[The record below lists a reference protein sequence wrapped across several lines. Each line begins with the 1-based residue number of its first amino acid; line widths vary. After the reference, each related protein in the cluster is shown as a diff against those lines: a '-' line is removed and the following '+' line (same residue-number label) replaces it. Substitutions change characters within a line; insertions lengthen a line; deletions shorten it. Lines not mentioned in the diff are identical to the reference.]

1 VLGGAS
7 RRLTLSNL
15 AIAKSPKNI
24 KNIKNIMDS
33 VNQSHPTF
41 LLVDGHSLAFRAF
54 YAFGKHPEGGLR
66 TSTGIPTSICFGF
79 LKALIEMLDREKP
92 AAVAIAF
99 DLAQPTFRHEIDDS
113 YKANR
118 SETPESF
125 IPDMQ
130 NLQRVL
136 AAMNLP
142 AITQAGFE
150 ADDVLGTLSQVASA
164 EGYTVKILSGDRDL
178 FQLIDADKR
187 ISVLNVG
194 QKDKIV
200 EYHADQVKE
209 RLGVLPTQVVDYKA
223 LCGDA
228 SDNIA
233 GVRGIGEKT
242 AVKLITE
249 YGSLEKILAAIPQMK
264 GAIKV
269 KLEQGIDDAKHS
281 QFMAT
286 IKTDVPLPIAIAD
299 CKLTGFDTTEL
310 IPLLEELELKAFV
323 DRVDQIQAKLSGNY
337 EKPSPP
343 APLPKG
349 EGREKSLYSQNG
361 EDEELWFDFAKQ
373 EEDQAIAA
381 SASLKLDVQIIDTI
395 PKLEEL
401 CKTLSHKQPTAWDT
415 ETSALNPFEAKLV
428 GIGCCW
434 GDSIN
439 EIAYIPLS
447 HVSGQNLKWKEA
459 REILKPILEDPSY
472 PKYLQNA
479 KFDRLMFKAAGIEL
493 AGVIFDTMIAS
504 YVIDPEAS
512 HKLDDL
518 AMNLLQIRTVS
529 YKTLVGK
536 QHKSI
541 AEIAIPSVA
550 QYCGM
555 DTYITYRIVPI
566 LREKLTAVPKLWDL
580 FQNIEMPLEPILAAM
595 EWCGIRIDKEYL
607 GLFSQELEKDL
618 ETLAIAAYQQAGQEF
633 NLNSPKQLSEI
644 LIELLGERFTKKSRK
659 SKTGYSTDVAV
670 LNKLEGEHPLIDTI
684 LENRTLA
691 KLKSTYVDALPSLIQ
706 AKTGRVHTDFN
717 QTVTATGRLS
727 SSNPNLQNIPIRTA
741 FSKRIRAGFIPETDW
756 ILMAADYSQIELR
769 ILAHLSQEPELI
781 RAFNAGEDVHR
792 VTAQLLLEKE
802 EVTSDERR
810 LAKIINYGV
819 IYGMGAQKFSRDIG
833 VPVKVAKQFIEK
845 FNQRYER
852 IFTYMQSVEADAE
865 RDGYVQTVLGR
876 RRYFHGLNQIG
887 GYQKAALLRS
897 AVNAPI
903 QGTSADIVK
912 LAMLHVHEILQD
924 YQARLLLQVHD
935 ELVFEVPPHE
945 IDELQPKI
953 KSAMESALELSVKLE
968 VDIHTGKNWMEAK

>member
-1 VLGGAS
+1 MTSSAQ
-7 RRLTLSNL
+7 T
-15 AIAKSPKNI
+15 
-24 KNIKNIMDS
+24 
-33 VNQSHPTF
+33 HPTF

-99 DLAQPTFRHEIDDS
+99 DLAVPTFRHEIDDT

-178 FQLIDADKR
+178 FQLIDIDKR
-187 ISVLNVG
+187 ISVLNIG

-228 SDNIA
+228 SDNIP

-242 AVKLITE
+242 AIKLIEE
-249 YGSLEKILAAIPQMK
+249 YGSLENVLAAIPKMK
-264 GAIKV
+264 GAVKT
-269 KLEQGIDDAKHS
+269 KLEQGIEAAKHS

-286 IKTDVPLPIAIAD
+286 IKTDVPLPMAIAD
-299 CKLTGFDTTEL
+299 CELTGFDTAEV

-323 DRVDQIQAKLSGNY
+323 NRVDQIHAKLSGNF
-337 EKPSPP
+337 EKKPSPP
-343 APLPKG
+343 APHPKG
-349 EGREKSLYSQNG
+349 EGSKIDLSKQQINE

-373 EEDQAIAA
+373 ENDQAIAA
-381 SASLKLDVQIIDTI
+381 SASLKLDVQIINTI
-395 PKLEEL
+395 PKLEKL
-401 CKTLSHKQPTAWDT
+401 CEILSAKQPVAWDT
-415 ETSALNPFEAKLV
+415 ETSALNPFEAELV

-434 GDSIN
+434 GDSIS
-439 EIAYIPLS
+439 EVAYIPLS
-447 HVSGQNLKWKEA
+447 HSEGQNLKWKEV
-459 REILKPILEDPSY
+459 REILRPILEDASH
-472 PKYLQNA
+472 PKYLQNV

-512 HKLDDL
+512 HKLDDM
-518 AMNLLQIRTVS
+518 AMDLLQIRTVS

-536 QHKSI
+536 RKSI
-541 AEIAIPSVA
+541 AEVDIPLVA

-555 DTYITYRIVPI
+555 DTYITYQLVP
-566 LREKLTAVPKLWDL
+566 LLQAQLTAIPELWDL
-580 FQNIEMPLEPILAAM
+580 FQNVEMALEPILAEM
-595 EWCGIRIDKEYL
+595 EWRGIRIDREFL
-607 GLFSQELEKDL
+607 SAFSLELEKDL
-618 ETLAIAAYQQAGQEF
+618 DALAIAAYAQAGKEF

-644 LIELLGERFTKKSRK
+644 LLEILGEKFTKKSRK

-670 LNKLEGEHPLIDTI
+670 LNKLEGDHPLIDTI

-706 AKTGRVHTDFN
+706 PKTGRVHTDFN
-717 QTVTATGRLS
+717 QTVASTGRLS

-741 FSKRIRAGFIPETDW
+741 FSKRIRAGFLPKEDW

-769 ILAHLSQEPELI
+769 ILAHLSQEPELM
-781 RAFNAGEDVHR
+781 RAFNAGEDVHT

-833 VPVKVAKQFIEK
+833 VPVKVAKQFIDK
-845 FNQRYER
+845 FNQRYEK
-852 IFTYMQSVEADAE
+852 ISSYMQSVEVEAE
-865 RDGYVQTVLGR
+865 RDGYVKTILGR
-876 RRYFHGLNQIG
+876 RRYFRGLSQIG

-903 QGTSADIVK
+903 QGTSADIIKV
-912 LAMLHVHEILQD
+912 AMLRVNELLSE
-924 YQARLLLQVHD
+924 YQAKLLLQVHD
-935 ELVFEVPPHE
+935 ELVFEVPPDE
-945 IDELQPKI
+945 VAELQPKI
-953 KSAMESALELSVKLE
+953 KAAMESALELSVKLE

>member
-1 VLGGAS
+1 MTS
-7 RRLTLSNL
+7 SEQT
-15 AIAKSPKNI
+15 
-24 KNIKNIMDS
+24 
-33 VNQSHPTF
+33 HPTF

-99 DLAQPTFRHEIDDS
+99 DLAVPTFRHEIDDT

-150 ADDVLGTLSQVASA
+150 ADDVLGTLSQAASA

-178 FQLIDADKR
+178 FQLIDIDKR
-187 ISVLNVG
+187 ISVLNIG

-228 SDNIA
+228 SDNIP

-242 AVKLITE
+242 AIKLIEE
-249 YGSLEKILAAIPQMK
+249 YGSLENVLAAIPKMK
-264 GAIKV
+264 GAVKT
-269 KLEQGIDDAKHS
+269 KLEQGIEAAKHS

-286 IKTDVPLPIAIAD
+286 IKTDVPLPMAIAD
-299 CKLTGFDTTEL
+299 CELTGFDTAEV

-323 DRVDQIQAKLSGNY
+323 NRVDQIHAKLSGNF
-337 EKPSPP
+337 EKKSSPP

-349 EGREKSLYSQNG
+349 EGSKIDLSQQQINE

-373 EEDQAIAA
+373 EKDQAIAA

-395 PKLEEL
+395 PKLEKL
-401 CKTLSHKQPTAWDT
+401 CEILSAKQPVAWDT
-415 ETSALNPFEAKLV
+415 ETSALNPFEAELV

-434 GDSIN
+434 GDSIS
-439 EIAYIPLS
+439 EVAYIPLS
-447 HVSGQNLKWKEA
+447 HSEGCNLKWEEI
-459 REILKPILEDPSY
+459 REILRPILEDASH

-493 AGVIFDTMIAS
+493 AGVTFDTMIAS

-512 HKLDDL
+512 HKLDDM
-518 AMNLLQIRTVS
+518 AMDLLQIRTVS

-536 QHKSI
+536 RKSI
-541 AEIAIPSVA
+541 AEVAIPLVA

-555 DTYITYRIVPI
+555 DTYLTYHLVPI
-566 LREKLTAVPKLWDL
+566 LRSQLTAIPELWDL
-580 FQNIEMPLEPILAAM
+580 FQNVEMALEPILAEM
-595 EWCGIRIDKEYL
+595 EWRGIRIDREFL
-607 GLFSQELEKDL
+607 SAFSLELEKDL
-618 ETLAIAAYQQAGQEF
+618 DALAIAAYAQAGKEF

-644 LIELLGERFTKKSRK
+644 LLEKLGGKFEKASRK
-659 SKTGYSTDVAV
+659 SKTGFSTDVTV
-670 LNKLEGEHPLIDTI
+670 LNKLEGEPLIDTI

-706 AKTGRVHTDFN
+706 PKTGRVHTDFN
-717 QTVTATGRLS
+717 QTVASTGRLS
-727 SSNPNLQNIPIRTA
+727 SSNPNLQNIPIRTV
-741 FSKRIRAGFIPETDW
+741 FSKRIRAGFLPKEDW

-769 ILAHLSQEPELI
+769 ILAHLSQEPELM
-781 RAFNAGEDVHR
+781 RAFNAGEDVHT
-792 VTAQLLLEKE
+792 VTAQL
-802 EVTSDERR
+802 
-810 LAKIINYGV
+810 Y
-819 IYGMGAQKFSRDIG
+819 
-833 VPVKVAKQFIEK
+833 
-845 FNQRYER
+845 
-852 IFTYMQSVEADAE
+852 
-865 RDGYVQTVLGR
+865 
-876 RRYFHGLNQIG
+876 
-887 GYQKAALLRS
+887 
-897 AVNAPI
+897 
-903 QGTSADIVK
+903 
-912 LAMLHVHEILQD
+912 
-924 YQARLLLQVHD
+924 
-935 ELVFEVPPHE
+935 
-945 IDELQPKI
+945 
-953 KSAMESALELSVKLE
+953 
-968 VDIHTGKNWMEAK
+968 

>member
-1 VLGGAS
+1 MTS
-7 RRLTLSNL
+7 SEQT
-15 AIAKSPKNI
+15 
-24 KNIKNIMDS
+24 
-33 VNQSHPTF
+33 HPTF

-99 DLAQPTFRHEIDDS
+99 DLAVPTFRHEIDDT

-150 ADDVLGTLSQVASA
+150 ADDVLGTLSQAASA

-178 FQLIDADKR
+178 FQLIDIDKR
-187 ISVLNVG
+187 ISVLNIG

-228 SDNIA
+228 SDNIP

-242 AVKLITE
+242 AIKLIEE
-249 YGSLEKILAAIPQMK
+249 YGSLENVLAAIPKMK
-264 GAIKV
+264 GAVKT
-269 KLEQGIDDAKHS
+269 KLEQGIEAAKHS

-286 IKTDVPLPIAIAD
+286 IKTDVPLPMAIAD
-299 CKLTGFDTTEL
+299 CELTGFDTAEV

-323 DRVDQIQAKLSGNY
+323 NRVDQIHAKLSGNF
-337 EKPSPP
+337 EKKSSPP

-349 EGREKSLYSQNG
+349 EGSKIDLSQQQINE

-373 EEDQAIAA
+373 EKDQAIAA

-395 PKLEEL
+395 PKLEKL
-401 CKTLSHKQPTAWDT
+401 CEILSAKQPVAWDT
-415 ETSALNPFEAKLV
+415 ETSALNPFEAELV

-434 GDSIN
+434 GDSIS
-439 EIAYIPLS
+439 EVAYIPLS
-447 HVSGQNLKWKEA
+447 HSEGCNLKWEEI
-459 REILKPILEDPSY
+459 REILRPILEDASH

-493 AGVIFDTMIAS
+493 AGVTFDTMIAS

-512 HKLDDL
+512 HKLDDM
-518 AMNLLQIRTVS
+518 AMDLLQIRTVS

-536 QHKSI
+536 RKSI
-541 AEIAIPSVA
+541 AEVASPLVA

-555 DTYITYRIVPI
+555 DTYLTYHLVPI
-566 LREKLTAVPKLWDL
+566 LRSQLTAIPELWDL
-580 FQNIEMPLEPILAAM
+580 FQNVEMALEPILAEM
-595 EWCGIRIDKEYL
+595 EWRGIRIDREFL
-607 GLFSQELEKDL
+607 SAFSLELEKDL
-618 ETLAIAAYQQAGQEF
+618 DALAIAAYAQAGKEF

-644 LIELLGERFTKKSRK
+644 LLEKLGGKFEKASRK
-659 SKTGYSTDVAV
+659 SKTGFSTDVTV
-670 LNKLEGEHPLIDTI
+670 LNKLEGEPLIDTI

-706 AKTGRVHTDFN
+706 PKTGRVHTDFN
-717 QTVTATGRLS
+717 QTVASTGRLS
-727 SSNPNLQNIPIRTA
+727 SSNPNLQNIPIRTV
-741 FSKRIRAGFIPETDW
+741 FSKRIRAGFLPKEDW

-769 ILAHLSQEPELI
+769 ILAHLSQEPELM
-781 RAFNAGEDVHR
+781 RAFNAGEDVHT

-833 VPVKVAKQFIEK
+833 VPVKVAKQFIDK
-845 FNQRYER
+845 FNQRYEK
-852 IFTYMQSVEADAE
+852 ISSYMQSVEAEAE
-865 RDGYVQTVLGR
+865 RNGYVKTILGR
-876 RRYFHGLNQIG
+876 RRYFRGLSQIG

-903 QGTSADIVK
+903 QGTSADIIKV
-912 LAMLHVHEILQD
+912 AMLRVNELLSG
-924 YQARLLLQVHD
+924 YQTKLLLQVHD
-935 ELVFEVPPHE
+935 ELVFEVPPDE
-945 IDELQPKI
+945 VAELQPKI
-953 KSAMESALELSVKLE
+953 KAAMESALELSVKLE

>member
-1 VLGGAS
+1 MN
-7 RRLTLSNL
+7 LS
-15 AIAKSPKNI
+15 
-24 KNIKNIMDS
+24 
-33 VNQSHPTF
+33 QQTHPTF

-92 AAVAIAF
+92 TAVAIAF
-99 DLAQPTFRHEIDDS
+99 DLAVPTFRHEIDDT

-130 NLQRVL
+130 NLQKVL

-142 AITQAGFE
+142 VITQAGFE

-164 EGYTVKILSGDRDL
+164 DGYTVKILSGDRDL
-178 FQLIDADKR
+178 FQLIDVDKR
-187 ISVLNVG
+187 ISVLNLG

-200 EYHADQVKE
+200 EYHAHQVKE
-209 RLGVLPTQVVDYKA
+209 RMGVLPTQVVDYKA

-228 SDNIA
+228 SDNIR

-242 AVKLITE
+242 AIKLIEE
-249 YGSLEKILAAIPQMK
+249 YDNLENILAALPKMK

-269 KLEQGIDDAKHS
+269 KLENGIEDARHS

-286 IKTDVPLPIAIAD
+286 IKIDVPLAIAIAD
-299 CKLTGFDTTEL
+299 CKLTGFDRSEL
-310 IPLLEELELKAFV
+310 VPLLEELELKAFV
-323 DRVDQIQAKLSGNY
+323 NKVDQIHAKLSGNY
-337 EKPSPP
+337 EDKPSLP
-343 APLPKG
+343 APLPKRQ
-349 EGREKSLYSQNG
+349 ESSSLDSLPENKLG
-361 EDEELWFDFAKQ
+361 EDEELWFDFARQ
-373 EEDQAIAA
+373 EADQAIAA
-381 SASLKLDVQIIDTI
+381 SASLKLDVQIIDAI
-395 PKLEEL
+395 AKLENLAE
-401 CKTLSHKQPTAWDT
+401 TLRNSKQPVAWDT
-415 ETSALNPFEAKLV
+415 ETSGLNPFESELV

-434 GDSIN
+434 GDSIS
-439 EIAYIPLS
+439 EVAYIPLS
-447 HVSGQNLKWKEA
+447 HSEGQNLKWEEV
-459 REILKPILEDPSY
+459 REVLKPILEDASY

-479 KFDRLMFKAAGIEL
+479 KFDRLMFKASGVEL

-518 AMNLLQIRTVS
+518 AMDLLQIRTVS
-529 YKTLVGK
+529 YKTLIGK
-536 QHKSI
+536 RKSI

-555 DTYITYRIVPI
+555 DTYITYHLVPI
-566 LREKLTAVPKLWDL
+566 LRSQLTLVPELWDL
-580 FQNIEMPLEPILAAM
+580 FQNVEMPLEPILAEM
-595 EWCGIRIDKEYL
+595 EWRGIRIDKEYL
-607 GLFSQELEKDL
+607 GVFSLELEKDL
-618 ETLAIAAYQQAGQEF
+618 DALAIAAYAQAGKQF

-644 LIELLGERFTKKSRK
+644 LLELLGEKFIKKSRK
-659 SKTGYSTDVAV
+659 SATGYSTDVAV
-670 LNKLEGEHPLIDTI
+670 LNKLEGDHPLIDTI

-706 AKTGRVHTDFN
+706 TKTGRVHTDFN
-717 QTVTATGRLS
+717 QTVTSTGRLS

-741 FSKRIRAGFIPETDW
+741 FSKRIRAGFLPKADW
-756 ILMAADYSQIELR
+756 ILMAVDYSQIELR
-769 ILAHLSQEPELI
+769 ILAHLSQEPELM
-781 RAFNAGEDVHR
+781 RAFNADEDVHT

-833 VPVKVAKQFIEK
+833 VSVKVAKQFIDK
-845 FNQRYER
+845 FNQRYAK
-852 IFTYMQSVEADAE
+852 ISSYMQSVEVEAE
-865 RDGYVQTVLGR
+865 RDGYVKTILGR
-876 RRYFHGLNQIG
+876 RRYFRGLSHIG

-903 QGTSADIVK
+903 QGASADIIK
-912 LAMLHVHEILQD
+912 IAMLRVNELLSG

-935 ELVFEVPPHE
+935 ELVFEVPADE
-945 IDELQPKI
+945 VAELQPKI
-953 KSAMESALELSVKLE
+953 KAAMESAVELSVKLE

>member
-1 VLGGAS
+1 MTSSAQ
-7 RRLTLSNL
+7 T
-15 AIAKSPKNI
+15 
-24 KNIKNIMDS
+24 
-33 VNQSHPTF
+33 HPTF

-99 DLAQPTFRHEIDDS
+99 DLAVPTFRHEIDDT

-178 FQLIDADKR
+178 FQLIDIDKR
-187 ISVLNVG
+187 ISVLNIG

-228 SDNIA
+228 SDNIP

-242 AVKLITE
+242 AIKLIEE
-249 YGSLEKILAAIPQMK
+249 YGSLENVLAAIPKMK
-264 GAIKV
+264 GAVKT
-269 KLEQGIDDAKHS
+269 KLEQGIEAAKHS
-281 QFMAT
+281 QFMAM
-286 IKTDVPLPIAIAD
+286 IKTDVPLPMAIAD
-299 CKLTGFDTTEL
+299 CKLTGFDTAEV

-323 DRVDQIQAKLSGNY
+323 NRVDQIHAKLSGNF
-337 EKPSPP
+337 EKKPSISSPVS
-343 APLPKG
+343 
-349 EGREKSLYSQNG
+349 KSKETKTDFSQNQDNN

-373 EEDQAIAA
+373 ESDQAIAA
-381 SASLKLDVQIIDTI
+381 SASLKLDVQIIDAI
-395 PKLEEL
+395 AKLEQLVE
-401 CKTLSHKQPTAWDT
+401 TLRSTKQPVAWDT
-415 ETSALNPFEAKLV
+415 ETSALNPFEAELV

-434 GDSIN
+434 GDSIS
-439 EIAYIPLS
+439 EVAYIPLS
-447 HVSGQNLKWKEA
+447 HSEGQNLKWEEV
-459 REILKPILEDPSY
+459 REILRPILEDASY

-493 AGVIFDTMIAS
+493 AGVVFDTMIAS
-504 YVIDPEAS
+504 YVIDPESS
-512 HKLDDL
+512 HKLDDM
-518 AMNLLQIRTVS
+518 AMDLLQIRTVS

-536 QHKSI
+536 RKSI
-541 AEIAIPSVA
+541 AEVEIPLVA

-555 DTYITYRIVPI
+555 DTYITYQLVPI
-566 LREKLTAVPKLWDL
+566 LKAQLTAIPELWDL
-580 FQNIEMPLEPILAAM
+580 FQNVEMALEPILAEM
-595 EWCGIRIDKEYL
+595 EWRGIRIDREFL
-607 GLFSQELEKDL
+607 SAFSLELEKDL
-618 ETLAIAAYQQAGQEF
+618 DALAIAAYAQAGKEF

-644 LIELLGERFTKKSRK
+644 LLEILGEKFTKKSRK

-670 LNKLEGEHPLIDTI
+670 LNKLEGDHPLIDTI

-706 AKTGRVHTDFN
+706 PKTGRVHTDFN
-717 QTVTATGRLS
+717 QTVASTGRLS

-741 FSKRIRAGFIPETDW
+741 FSKRIRAGFLPKEDW

-769 ILAHLSQEPELI
+769 ILAHLSQEPELM
-781 RAFNAGEDVHR
+781 RAFNAGEDVHT

-833 VPVKVAKQFIEK
+833 VPVKVAKQFIDK
-845 FNQRYER
+845 FNQRYEK
-852 IFTYMQSVEADAE
+852 ISSYMQSVEAEAE
-865 RDGYVQTVLGR
+865 RDGYVKTILGR
-876 RRYFHGLNQIG
+876 RRYFRGLSQIG

-903 QGTSADIVK
+903 QGTSADIIKV
-912 LAMLHVHEILQD
+912 AMLRVNELLSE
-924 YQARLLLQVHD
+924 YQAKLLLQVHD
-935 ELVFEVPPHE
+935 ELVFEVPPDE
-945 IDELQPKI
+945 VAELQPKI
-953 KSAMESALELSVKLE
+953 KAAMESALELSVKLE

>member
-1 VLGGAS
+1 MS
-7 RRLTLSNL
+7 SEQT
-15 AIAKSPKNI
+15 
-24 KNIKNIMDS
+24 
-33 VNQSHPTF
+33 HPTF

-66 TSTGIPTSICFGF
+66 TSTGIPTSVCFGF

-92 AAVAIAF
+92 TAVAIAF
-99 DLAQPTFRHEIDDS
+99 DLAQPTFRHEIDDT

-125 IPDMQ
+125 IPDIQ
-130 NLQRVL
+130 NLQKVL

-150 ADDVLGTLSQVASA
+150 ADDVLGTLSQAASA

-178 FQLIDADKR
+178 FQLIDAEKR
-187 ISVLNVG
+187 ISVLNLG

-209 RLGVLPTQVVDYKA
+209 RLGVMPTQVVDYKA

-228 SDNIA
+228 SDNIP

-249 YGSLEKILAAIPQMK
+249 YGSLENVLAALPQMK
-264 GAIKV
+264 GAIKT
-269 KLEQGIDDAKHS
+269 KLEQGIEDAKHS

-286 IKTDVPLPIAIAD
+286 IKTDVPLPVAIAD
-299 CKLTGFDTTEL
+299 CKLTGFDTEQL
-310 IPLLEELELKAFV
+310 IPLLEELELKDFIK
-323 DRVDQIQAKLSGNY
+323 RVDQIQAKLSGNY
-337 EKPSPP
+337 EKKPSPP
-343 APLPKG
+343 TPLPRG
-349 EGREKSLYSQNG
+349 EGSKTDSSSQENS

-373 EEDQAIAA
+373 EKNQAIAA
-381 SASLKLDVQIIDTI
+381 TASLKLDVQIIDTI
-395 PKLEEL
+395 AKLENL
-401 CKTLSHKQPTAWDT
+401 CKILSNKQPIAWDT
-415 ETSALNPFEAKLV
+415 ETSALNPFEAELV

-434 GDSIN
+434 GDSIS
-439 EIAYIPLS
+439 EVAYIPLS
-447 HVSGQNLKWKEA
+447 HSSGQNLKWEEA
-459 REILKPILEDPSY
+459 RTILKPILEDASY

-479 KFDRLMFKAAGIEL
+479 KFDRLMFKSAGIEL
-493 AGVIFDTMIAS
+493 AGVVFDTMIAS

-518 AMNLLQIRTVS
+518 AMDFLQIRTVS

-536 QHKSI
+536 LKSI
-541 AEIAIPSVA
+541 AEVDIPSVA

-555 DTYITYRIVPI
+555 DTYITYHIRPI
-566 LREKLTAVPKLWDL
+566 LQEKLESVPKLWDL
-580 FQNIEMPLEPILAAM
+580 FQNLEMPLEPILAEM
-595 EWCGIRIDKEYL
+595 EWRGIRIDKEYL
-607 GLFSQELEKDL
+607 STFSQELEKDL
-618 ETLAIAAYQQAGQEF
+618 DALEIKAYAEAGQKF
-633 NLNSPKQLSEI
+633 NLNSPKQLSGI
-644 LIELLGERFTKKSRK
+644 LEEKLGDKFTGKSRK
-659 SKTGYSTDVAV
+659 SKTGYSTDVTV
-670 LNKLEGEHPLIDTI
+670 LNKLEGVHPLIDTI

-706 AKTGRVHTDFN
+706 PKTGRVHTDFN

-741 FSKRIRAGFIPETDW
+741 FSKRIRAGFLPKEDW

-769 ILAHLSQEPELI
+769 ILAHLSQEPELM
-781 RAFNAGEDVHR
+781 RAFNAGEDVHT

-802 EVTSDERR
+802 EVSSEERR

-852 IFTYMQSVEADAE
+852 IFTYMQSVEVEAE

-876 RRYFHGLNQIG
+876 RRYFRNLKDIG

-912 LAMLHVHEILQD
+912 LAMLRVHNILKD
-924 YQARLLLQVHD
+924 YQAHLLLQVHD
-935 ELVFEVPPHE
+935 ELVFEVPLNE
-945 IDELQPKI
+945 ITELQPKI
-953 KSAMESALELSVKLE
+953 KAAMESALELSVKLE

>member
-1 VLGGAS
+1 MTANS
-7 RRLTLSNL
+7 T
-15 AIAKSPKNI
+15 K
-24 KNIKNIMDS
+24 
-33 VNQSHPTF
+33 HPTF
-41 LLVDGHSLAFRAF
+41 LLIDGHSLAFRAF

-66 TSTGIPTSICFGF
+66 TSTGVPTSICFGF

-99 DLAQPTFRHEIDDS
+99 DLATPTFRHEIDDT

-118 SETPESF
+118 AETPESF

-130 NLQRVL
+130 NLQKVL

-178 FQLIDADKR
+178 FQLVDADKR
-187 ISVLNVG
+187 ISVLNLG

-200 EYHADQVKE
+200 EYHADEVKA
-209 RLGVLPTQVVDYKA
+209 RLGVTPEQVVDYKA
-223 LCGDA
+223 LCGDT
-228 SDNIA
+228 SDNIP

-242 AVKLITE
+242 AIKLIEE
-249 YGSLEKILAAIPQMK
+249 YGNLENILAAVPTMK
-264 GAIKV
+264 GAIKT
-269 KLEQGIDDAKHS
+269 KLEQGIESAKHS

-286 IKTDVPLPIAIAD
+286 IKTDVPLPIDITD
-299 CKLTGFDTTEL
+299 CKLTGFDTEKL

-323 DRVDQIQAKLSGNY
+323 NKVDHIQAKLSGNY
-337 EKPSPP
+337 EQPERKKTLNSEPIPEIKESK
-343 APLPKG
+343 A
-349 EGREKSLYSQNG
+349 N
-361 EDEELWFDFAKQ
+361 EDDELWFDFAKQ
-373 EEDQAIAA
+373 EKDQAIAA
-381 SASLKLDVQIIDTI
+381 TASLKLDVQIIDTI
-395 PKLEEL
+395 AKLEQL
-401 CKTLSHKQPTAWDT
+401 CVILSNKTPTAWDT
-415 ETSALNPFEAKLV
+415 ETSALNPFEAELV

-434 GDSIN
+434 GAEIN
-439 EIAYIPLS
+439 QVAYIPLS
-447 HVSGQNLKWKEA
+447 HDQGQNLNWIEV
-459 REILKPILEDPSY
+459 REILKPILEDASY

-479 KFDRLMFKAAGIEL
+479 KFDRLMFKSAGIEL
-493 AGVIFDTMIAS
+493 AGVTFDTMIAS

-512 HKLDDL
+512 HKLDDM
-518 AMNLLQIRTVS
+518 AMDLLQIRTVS

-536 QHKSI
+536 RKSI
-541 AEIAIPSVA
+541 AEVEIPAVA
-550 QYCGM
+550 LYCGM
-555 DTYITYRIVPI
+555 DCYLTYRLVP
-566 LREKLTAVPKLWDL
+566 LLEAKLKEEAELWEL
-580 FQNIEMPLEPILAAM
+580 FVNLEMPLEPILAEM

-607 GLFSQELEKDL
+607 GIFSQELEKDL
-618 ETLAIAAYQQAGQEF
+618 DALAIAAYQQAGKEF

-644 LIELLGERFTKKSRK
+644 LEELLGKKFKDKSRK

-670 LNKLEGEHPLIDTI
+670 LNKLEGDHPLIDTI

-706 AKTGRVHTDFN
+706 PKTGRVHTDFN

-741 FSKRIRAGFIPETDW
+741 FSKRIRAGFLPKEDW

-769 ILAHLSQEPELI
+769 ILAHLSQEPELL
-781 RAFNAGEDVHR
+781 RAFNAGEDVHT
-792 VTAQLLLEKE
+792 VTAQLLMEKE
-802 EVTSDERR
+802 EVTSEERR

-833 VPVKVAKQFIEK
+833 VPVKQAKQFIDK
-845 FNQRYER
+845 FNQRYAK
-852 IFTYMQSVEADAE
+852 IFDYMQGVEVEAE
-865 RDGYVQTVLGR
+865 RDRYVKTVLGR
-876 RRYFHGLNQIG
+876 RRYFRGLDQIG
-887 GYQKAALLRS
+887 GYQKAAMLRS

-903 QGTSADIVK
+903 QGTSADIIKV
-912 LAMLHVHEILQD
+912 AMLKVHEILQE

-935 ELVFEVPPHE
+935 ELVFELPIEEVA
-945 IDELQPKI
+945 ELQPKI
-953 KSAMESALELSVKLE
+953 KNAMETAVELSVKLE

>member
-1 VLGGAS
+1 MTA
-7 RRLTLSNL
+7 TE
-15 AIAKSPKNI
+15 
-24 KNIKNIMDS
+24 
-33 VNQSHPTF
+33 HPTF
-41 LLVDGHSLAFRAF
+41 LLIDGHSLAFRAF

-66 TSTGIPTSICFGF
+66 TSTGVPTSICFGF

-99 DLAQPTFRHEIDDS
+99 DLAVPTFRHEIDDT

-118 SETPESF
+118 AETPESF

-130 NLQRVL
+130 NLQKVL

-178 FQLIDADKR
+178 FQLVDADKR
-187 ISVLNVG
+187 ISVLNLG

-200 EYHADQVKE
+200 EYHADEVKA
-209 RLGVLPTQVVDYKA
+209 RLGVTPEQVVDYKA
-223 LCGDA
+223 LCGDT
-228 SDNIA
+228 SDNIS

-242 AVKLITE
+242 AIKLIEE
-249 YGSLEKILAAIPQMK
+249 YGTLENILAAVPQMK

-269 KLEQGIDDAKHS
+269 KLEQGIESAKHS

-286 IKTDVPLPIAIAD
+286 IKTDVPLPIDITD
-299 CKLTGFDTTEL
+299 CKLTGFDTEKL

-323 DRVDQIQAKLSGNY
+323 NKVDHIQAKLSGNY
-337 EKPSPP
+337 EQPERKKTLDSEPIPEIK
-343 APLPKG
+343 L
-349 EGREKSLYSQNG
+349 N

-373 EEDQAIAA
+373 EKDQAIAA
-381 SASLKLDVQIIDTI
+381 TASLKLDVQIIDTI
-395 PKLEEL
+395 AKLERL
-401 CKTLSHKQPTAWDT
+401 CVTLSNKTPTAWDT
-415 ETSALNPFEAKLV
+415 ETSALNPFEAELV

-434 GDSIN
+434 GEQIN
-439 EIAYIPLS
+439 QVAYIPLS
-447 HVSGQNLKWKEA
+447 HDQGQNLNWIEV
-459 REILKPILEDPSY
+459 REILKPILEDASY

-479 KFDRLMFKAAGIEL
+479 KFDRLMFKSAGIEL
-493 AGVIFDTMIAS
+493 AGVTFDTMIAS

-512 HKLDDL
+512 HKLDDM
-518 AMNLLQIRTVS
+518 AMDLLQIRTVS

-536 QHKSI
+536 RKSI
-541 AEIAIPSVA
+541 AEVEIPTVA
-550 QYCGM
+550 LYCGM
-555 DTYITYRIVPI
+555 DCYLTYKLVPI
-566 LREKLTAVPKLWDL
+566 LEAKLKEEAELWDL
-580 FQNIEMPLEPILAAM
+580 FINLEMPLEPILAEM
-595 EWCGIRIDKEYL
+595 EWRGIRIDKEYL
-607 GLFSQELEKDL
+607 GIFSQELEKDL
-618 ETLAIAAYQQAGQEF
+618 DTLENKAYEEAGKKF

-644 LIELLGERFTKKSRK
+644 LLELLGDKFTKSSRK

-670 LNKLEGEHPLIDTI
+670 LNKLEGTHPLIDTI

-706 AKTGRVHTDFN
+706 PKTERVHTDFN

-741 FSKRIRAGFIPETDW
+741 FSKRIRAGFLPKEDW

-769 ILAHLSQEPELI
+769 ILAHLSQEPELL
-781 RAFNAGEDVHR
+781 RAFNAGEDVHT
-792 VTAQLLLEKE
+792 VTAQLLMEKE
-802 EVTSDERR
+802 EVTSEERR

-833 VPVKVAKQFIEK
+833 VPVKQAKQFIDK
-845 FNQRYER
+845 FNQRYAR
-852 IFTYMQSVEADAE
+852 IADYMLGVEVEAE
-865 RDGYVQTVLGR
+865 RDRYVKTILGR
-876 RRYFHGLNQIG
+876 RRYFRGLDQIG
-887 GYQKAALLRS
+887 GYQKAAMLRS

-903 QGTSADIVK
+903 QGTSADIIKV
-912 LAMLHVHEILQD
+912 AMLKVHQILQE

-935 ELVFEVPPHE
+935 ELVFEVPIAE
-945 IDELQPKI
+945 VAELQPKI
-953 KSAMESALELSVKLE
+953 KNAMETAVELSVKLE

>member
-1 VLGGAS
+1 MTSSAQ
-7 RRLTLSNL
+7 T
-15 AIAKSPKNI
+15 
-24 KNIKNIMDS
+24 
-33 VNQSHPTF
+33 HPTF

-99 DLAQPTFRHEIDDS
+99 DLAVPTFRHEIDDT

-178 FQLIDADKR
+178 FQLIDIDKR
-187 ISVLNVG
+187 ISVLNIG

-228 SDNIA
+228 SDNIP

-242 AVKLITE
+242 AIKLIEE
-249 YGSLEKILAAIPQMK
+249 YGSLENVLAAIPKMK
-264 GAIKV
+264 GAVKT
-269 KLEQGIDDAKHS
+269 KLEQGIEAAKHS

-286 IKTDVPLPIAIAD
+286 IKTDVPLPMAIAD
-299 CKLTGFDTTEL
+299 CELTGFDTAEV

-323 DRVDQIQAKLSGNY
+323 NRVDQIHAKLSGNF
-337 EKPSPP
+337 EKKPSPP

-349 EGREKSLYSQNG
+349 EGSKIYLSKKQINE

-373 EEDQAIAA
+373 ENDQAIAA
-381 SASLKLDVQIIDTI
+381 SASLKLDVQIINTI
-395 PKLEEL
+395 PKLEKL
-401 CKTLSHKQPTAWDT
+401 CEILSAKQPVAWDT
-415 ETSALNPFEAKLV
+415 ETSALNPFEAELV

-434 GDSIN
+434 GDSIS
-439 EIAYIPLS
+439 EVAYIPLS
-447 HVSGQNLKWKEA
+447 HSEGQNLKWKEV
-459 REILKPILEDPSY
+459 REILRPILEDASH
-472 PKYLQNA
+472 PKYLQNV

-512 HKLDDL
+512 HKLDDM
-518 AMNLLQIRTVS
+518 AMDLLQIRTVS

-536 QHKSI
+536 RKSI
-541 AEIAIPSVA
+541 AEVDIPLVA

-555 DTYITYRIVPI
+555 DTYITYQLVP
-566 LREKLTAVPKLWDL
+566 LLQAQLTAIPELWDL
-580 FQNIEMPLEPILAAM
+580 FQNVEMALEPILAEM
-595 EWCGIRIDKEYL
+595 EWRGIRIDREFL
-607 GLFSQELEKDL
+607 SAFSLELEKDL
-618 ETLAIAAYQQAGQEF
+618 DALAIAAYAQAGKEF

-644 LIELLGERFTKKSRK
+644 LLEILGEKFTKKSRK

-670 LNKLEGEHPLIDTI
+670 LNKLEGDHPLIDTI

-706 AKTGRVHTDFN
+706 PKTGRVHTDFN
-717 QTVTATGRLS
+717 QTVASTGRLS

-741 FSKRIRAGFIPETDW
+741 FSKRIRAGFLPKEDW

-769 ILAHLSQEPELI
+769 ILAHLSQEPELM
-781 RAFNAGEDVHR
+781 RAFNAGEDVHT

-833 VPVKVAKQFIEK
+833 VPVKVAKQFIDK
-845 FNQRYER
+845 FNQRYEK
-852 IFTYMQSVEADAE
+852 ISSYMQSVEVEAE
-865 RDGYVQTVLGR
+865 RDGYVKTILGR
-876 RRYFHGLNQIG
+876 RRYFRGLSQIG

-903 QGTSADIVK
+903 QGTSADIIKV
-912 LAMLHVHEILQD
+912 AMLRVNELLSE
-924 YQARLLLQVHD
+924 YQAKLLLQVHD
-935 ELVFEVPPHE
+935 ELVFEVPPDE
-945 IDELQPKI
+945 VAELQPKI
-953 KSAMESALELSVKLE
+953 KAAMESALELSVKLE

>member
-1 VLGGAS
+1 
-7 RRLTLSNL
+7 
-15 AIAKSPKNI
+15 
-24 KNIKNIMDS
+24 M
-33 VNQSHPTF
+33 QSSEQNYPTF

-92 AAVAIAF
+92 MAVAIAF
-99 DLAQPTFRHEIDDS
+99 DLAVPTFRHEIDNT

-118 SETPESF
+118 IETPESF
-125 IPDMQ
+125 IPDMK
-130 NLQRVL
+130 NLQQVL

-150 ADDVLGTLSQVASA
+150 ADDVLGTLSQAASA

-187 ISVLNVG
+187 ISVLNLG

-200 EYHADQVKE
+200 EYHADEVKA

-228 SDNIA
+228 SDNIS

-242 AVKLITE
+242 AVKLIEE
-249 YGSLEKILAAIPQMK
+249 YGSLENILAALPKMK
-264 GAIKV
+264 GAVKT
-269 KLEQGIDDAKHS
+269 KLEQGIEAAKHS

-286 IKTDVPLPIAIAD
+286 IKTDVPIAVAIAD
-299 CKLTGFDTTEL
+299 CKLTGFDTAEL
-310 IPLLEELELKAFV
+310 IPLLEHLELKAFV
-323 DRVDQIQAKLSGNY
+323 NKIDQIQAKLSGNY
-337 EKPSPP
+337 EKKLSPSV
-343 APLPKG
+343 
-349 EGREKSLYSQNG
+349 SISQGKMIQNELSQEQ
-361 EDEELWFDFAKQ
+361 EDDELWFDFAKQ
-373 EEDQAIAA
+373 EADRAIAA
-381 SASLKLDVQIIDTI
+381 SASLRLEVQIIDTI
-395 PKLEEL
+395 AKLEQL
-401 CKTLSHKQPTAWDT
+401 AATLSSTKQPVSWDT
-415 ETSALNPFEAKLV
+415 ETSGLNPFEAELV

-434 GDSIN
+434 GDSIS

-447 HVSGQNLKWKEA
+447 HIEGQNLKWEDVKA
-459 REILKPILEDPSY
+459 VLKPILEDASY

-479 KFDRLMFKAAGIEL
+479 KFDRLMFKASGIEL
-493 AGVIFDTMIAS
+493 AGVVFDTMIAS

-512 HKLDDL
+512 HKLDDM
-518 AMNLLQIRTVS
+518 ANNLLQIRTVS

-536 QHKSI
+536 CKSI
-541 AEIAIPSVA
+541 AEVAIPLVA

-555 DTYITYRIVPI
+555 DTYLTYQLVPI
-566 LREKLTAVPKLWDL
+566 LQAQLTDVPELWDL
-580 FQNIEMPLEPILAAM
+580 FQNVEMPLEPILAEM
-595 EWCGIRIDKEYL
+595 EWRGIRIDKEYL
-607 GLFSQELEKDL
+607 GLFSSELEKDL
-618 ETLAIAAYQQAGQEF
+618 DALAIAAYAQAGREF

-644 LIELLGERFTKKSRK
+644 LLELLGEKFIKKSRK
-659 SKTGYSTDVAV
+659 SATGYSTDVAV
-670 LNKLEGEHPLIDTI
+670 LNKLEGDHPLIDTI

-706 AKTGRVHTDFN
+706 ASTGRVHTDFN
-717 QTVTATGRLS
+717 QTVTSTGRLS

-741 FSKRIRAGFIPETDW
+741 FSKRIRAGFLPKADW
-756 ILMAADYSQIELR
+756 ILMSADYSQIELR
-769 ILAHLSQEPELI
+769 ILAHLSQEPELM
-781 RAFNAGEDVHR
+781 RAFNADEDVHR

-833 VPVKVAKQFIEK
+833 VSVKLAKQFIEK
-845 FNQRYER
+845 FNQRYEK
-852 IFTYMQSVEADAE
+852 IFTYMQDVEFEAE
-865 RDGYVQTVLGR
+865 RDGYVKTLLGR
-876 RRYFHGLNQIG
+876 RRYFRNLSQMN

-903 QGTSADIVK
+903 QGTSADIIKV
-912 LAMLHVHEILQD
+912 AMLKVNELLSG
-924 YQARLLLQVHD
+924 YEARLLLQVHD
-935 ELVFEVPPHE
+935 ELVFEVPPDE
-945 IDELQPKI
+945 VAELQPKI
-953 KSAMESALELSVKLE
+953 KTAMESALELSVKLE
-968 VDIHTGKNWMEAK
+968 VDIHVGKNWMEAK

>member
-1 VLGGAS
+1 MS
-7 RRLTLSNL
+7 IT
-15 AIAKSPKNI
+15 
-24 KNIKNIMDS
+24 
-33 VNQSHPTF
+33 QTHPTF

-92 AAVAIAF
+92 TAVAIAF
-99 DLAQPTFRHEIDDS
+99 DLATPTFRHELDDT

-118 SETPESF
+118 AETPESF

-130 NLQRVL
+130 NLQNVL

-150 ADDVLGTLSQVASA
+150 ADDVLGTLSQAASA

-178 FQLIDADKR
+178 FQLIDAEKR
-187 ISVLNVG
+187 ISVLNLG

-242 AVKLITE
+242 AIKLIEE
-249 YGSLEKILAAIPQMK
+249 YGNLENILAAIPKMK
-264 GAIKV
+264 GATKI
-269 KLEQGIDDAKHS
+269 KLEQGIEAAKHS

-286 IKTDVPLPIAIAD
+286 IKTDVPIPVAIAD
-299 CKLTGFDTTEL
+299 CKLTGFDTAEL
-310 IPLLEELELKAFV
+310 IPLLEALELKAFV
-323 DRVDQIQAKLSGNY
+323 NKVDQIQAKLSGNY
-337 EKPSPP
+337 EKKPSPN
-343 APLPKG
+343 AIISVPLSEG
-349 EGREKSLYSQNG
+349 EGSNIDLS

-373 EEDQAIAA
+373 EADHAIAA

-395 PKLEEL
+395 AKLEDL
-401 CKTLSHKQPTAWDT
+401 CKTLSNKQPAAWDT
-415 ETSALNPFEAKLV
+415 ETSALNPFEAELV

-447 HVSGQNLKWKEA
+447 HREGQNLQWQQV
-459 REILKPILEDPSY
+459 RELLKPILEDASY

-479 KFDRLMFKAAGIEL
+479 KFDRLMFKASGIEL

-512 HKLDDL
+512 HKLDDM
-518 AMNLLQIRTVS
+518 AMQLLQIRTVS
-529 YKTLVGK
+529 YKNLVGK
-536 QHKSI
+536 HKFI
-541 AEIAIPSVA
+541 AEISIPLVA

-555 DTYITYRIVPI
+555 DTYITYQLVPI
-566 LREKLTAVPKLWDL
+566 LEEKLKAVPELWHL
-580 FQNIEMPLEPILAAM
+580 FQNVEMPLEPILAEM
-595 EWCGIRIDKEYL
+595 EWRGIRIDKEYL
-607 GLFSQELEKDL
+607 GVFSQELERDL
-618 ETLAIAAYQQAGQEF
+618 DALAIAAYAQAGKEF

-644 LIELLGERFTKKSRK
+644 LIEKLGDKFTKKSRK

-670 LNKLEGEHPLIDTI
+670 LNKLEGDHPLIDTI

-706 AKTGRVHTDFN
+706 PKTGRVHTDFN

-727 SSNPNLQNIPIRTA
+727 SSDPNLQNIPIRTA
-741 FSKRIRAGFIPETDW
+741 FSKRIRAGFLPKEDW
-756 ILMAADYSQIELR
+756 VLMSADYSQIELR

-792 VTAQLLLEKE
+792 VTAQLLLEKA
-802 EVTSDERR
+802 EVSSDERR

-852 IFTYMQSVEADAE
+852 IFTYMQDVEFEAE
-865 RDGYVQTVLGR
+865 RDGYVQTVFGR
-876 RRYFHGLNQIG
+876 RRYFHGLSQTG

-903 QGTSADIVK
+903 QGTSADIIK
-912 LAMLHVHEILQD
+912 IAMLRVDQLLHD

-935 ELVFEVPPHE
+935 ELVFEVPPDE
-945 IDELQPKI
+945 VAELQPQI
-953 KSAMESALELSVKLE
+953 KAVMEAAGELSVKLE
-968 VDIHTGKNWMEAK
+968 VDIHTGRNWMEAK

>member
-1 VLGGAS
+1 MTS
-7 RRLTLSNL
+7 SEQN
-15 AIAKSPKNI
+15 
-24 KNIKNIMDS
+24 
-33 VNQSHPTF
+33 HPTF

-66 TSTGIPTSICFGF
+66 TSTGIPTSVCFGF

-99 DLAQPTFRHEIDDS
+99 DLAQPTFRHEIDDT

-125 IPDMQ
+125 IPDIQ
-130 NLQRVL
+130 NLQKVL

-150 ADDVLGTLSQVASA
+150 ADDVLGTLSQAASA

-178 FQLIDADKR
+178 FQLIDAEKR
-187 ISVLNVG
+187 ISVLNLG

-228 SDNIA
+228 SDNIP

-249 YGSLEKILAAIPQMK
+249 YGSLENVLADLPNMK
-264 GAIKV
+264 GAVKT
-269 KLEQGIDDAKHS
+269 KLEQGIEDAKHS

-286 IKTDVPLPIAIAD
+286 IKTDVPLPVAIAD
-299 CKLTGFDTTEL
+299 CKLTGFDTEQL
-310 IPLLEELELKAFV
+310 IPLLEELELKAFI
-323 DRVDQIQAKLSGNY
+323 DKVDQIQAKLSGNY
-337 EKPSPP
+337 EKKPSPP
-343 APLPKG
+343 APLPRG
-349 EGREKSLYSQNG
+349 EGSKTSAPNG

-373 EEDQAIAA
+373 EENQAIAA
-381 SASLKLDVQIIDTI
+381 TASLKLDVQIIDTI
-395 PKLEEL
+395 PKLENL
-401 CKTLSHKQPTAWDT
+401 CKILSDKQPTAWDT
-415 ETSALNPFEAKLV
+415 ETSALNPFEAELV

-434 GDSIN
+434 GDTIS
-439 EIAYIPLS
+439 EVAYIPLS
-447 HVSGQNLKWKEA
+447 HSAGQNLKWE
-459 REILKPILEDPSY
+459 EVSSMLKPILEDPSY

-479 KFDRLMFKAAGIEL
+479 KFDRLMFKSAGIEL

-518 AMNLLQIRTVS
+518 AMDLLQIRTVS

-536 QHKSI
+536 LKSI
-541 AEIAIPSVA
+541 AEVDIPSVA

-555 DTYITYRIVPI
+555 DTYITYHIQPI
-566 LREKLTAVPKLWDL
+566 LEEKLKVVPELWEL
-580 FQNIEMPLEPILAAM
+580 FQNLEMPLEPILAEM
-595 EWCGIRIDKEYL
+595 EWRGIRIDKDYL
-607 GLFSQELEKDL
+607 GIFSKELEKDL
-618 ETLAIAAYQQAGQEF
+618 DALAIAAYQQAGQEF

-644 LIELLGERFTKKSRK
+644 LVELLGEKFTKKSRK

-670 LNKLEGEHPLIDTI
+670 LNKLEGDHPLIDTI

-706 AKTGRVHTDFN
+706 LKTGRVHTDFN

-741 FSKRIRAGFIPETDW
+741 FSKRIRAGFLPKEDW
-756 ILMAADYSQIELR
+756 ILLAADYSQIELR
-769 ILAHLSQEPELI
+769 ILAHLSQEPELM
-781 RAFNAGEDVHR
+781 RAFNAGEDVHT

-802 EVTSDERR
+802 EVNSEERR

-833 VPVKVAKQFIEK
+833 VPVKQAKQFIDK

-852 IFTYMQSVEADAE
+852 IFTYMQSVEVEAE

-876 RRYFHGLNQIG
+876 RRYFRNLKDMG

-912 LAMLHVHEILQD
+912 LAMLRVHDLLKD

-935 ELVFEVPPHE
+935 ELVFEVPP
-945 IDELQPKI
+945 DEVAELKPKI
-953 KSAMESALELSVKLE
+953 KLAMESALELSVKLE

>member
-1 VLGGAS
+1 MHS
-7 RRLTLSNL
+7 SEQ
-15 AIAKSPKNI
+15 IHI
-24 KNIKNIMDS
+24 
-33 VNQSHPTF
+33 HPTF

-92 AAVAIAF
+92 TAVAIAF
-99 DLAQPTFRHEIDDS
+99 DLAIPTFRHEIDDT

-118 SETPESF
+118 LETPESF

-130 NLQRVL
+130 NLQKVL

-150 ADDVLGTLSQVASA
+150 ADDVLGTLSQAASA

-187 ISVLNVG
+187 ISVLNLG

-200 EYHADQVKE
+200 EYHADEVKA

-228 SDNIA
+228 SDNIS

-242 AVKLITE
+242 AIKLIEE
-249 YGSLEKILAAIPQMK
+249 YGSLENILAALPMMK
-264 GAIKV
+264 GAVKT
-269 KLEQGIDDAKHS
+269 KLEVGIKDARHS

-286 IKTDVPLPIAIAD
+286 IKTDVPIAVAITD
-299 CKLTGFDTTEL
+299 CKLTGFDREEL

-323 DRVDQIQAKLSGNY
+323 NKVDQIHAKLSGNY
-337 EKPSPP
+337 EKKLSPV
-343 APLPKG
+343 AALPQEKG
-349 EGREKSLYSQNG
+349 SEENN
-361 EDEELWFDFAKQ
+361 EDEDLWFDFAKQ
-373 EEDQAIAA
+373 ESDQAIAA
-381 SASLKLDVQIIDTI
+381 SSSLKLDVQIIDAI
-395 PKLEEL
+395 AKLEQLVETL
-401 CKTLSHKQPTAWDT
+401 CRTKQPVAWDT

-434 GDSIN
+434 GNSVSDV
-439 EIAYIPLS
+439 AYIPLS
-447 HVSGQNLKWKEA
+447 HVEGQNLKWEEV
-459 REILKPILEDPSY
+459 REVLKPILEDASY

-479 KFDRLMFKAAGIEL
+479 KFDRLMFKSAGIEL
-493 AGVIFDTMIAS
+493 AGVVFDTMIAS

-512 HKLDDL
+512 HKLDDM
-518 AMNLLQIRTVS
+518 AMDLLQIRTVS

-536 QHKSI
+536 RKSI
-541 AEIAIPSVA
+541 AEVAIPSVA

-555 DTYITYRIVPI
+555 DTYITYCLVPI
-566 LREKLTAVPKLWDL
+566 LQAQLAAVPELWDL
-580 FQNIEMPLEPILAAM
+580 FQNLEMPLEPILAEM
-595 EWCGIRIDKEYL
+595 EWRGIRIDKEYL
-607 GLFSQELEKDL
+607 GAFSLELEKDL
-618 ETLAIAAYQQAGQEF
+618 DVLAIAAYAQAGKEF

-644 LIELLGERFTKKSRK
+644 LLELLGEKFTKKSRK
-659 SKTGYSTDVAV
+659 GSTGYSTDFAV
-670 LNKLEGEHPLIDTI
+670 LTKLEGEHPLIDTI

-691 KLKSTYVDALPSLIQ
+691 KLKSTYVDALPSLVQ
-706 AKTGRVHTDFN
+706 PQTGRVHTDFN
-717 QTVTATGRLS
+717 QTVASTGRLS

-741 FSKRIRAGFIPETDW
+741 FSKRIRAGFLPEADW
-756 ILMAADYSQIELR
+756 VLMAADYSQIELR
-769 ILAHLSQEPELI
+769 ILAHLSQEPELL
-781 RAFNAGEDVHR
+781 RAFNAGEDVHT

-802 EVTSDERR
+802 EVTSNERR

-819 IYGMGAQKFSRDIG
+819 IYGMGALKFSRDIQ
-833 VPVKVAKQFIEK
+833 VSVKQAKQFIDK
-845 FNQRYER
+845 FNQRYAR
-852 IFTYMQSVEADAE
+852 ISTYMKSVELEAE
-865 RDGYVQTVLGR
+865 RDGYVKTILGR
-876 RRYFHGLNQIG
+876 RRYFRNLSHMG

-903 QGTSADIVK
+903 QGASADIIK
-912 LAMLHVHEILQD
+912 IAMLRINEILPN

-935 ELVFEVPPHE
+935 ELVFEVPPDE
-945 IDELQPKI
+945 VAELQPKI
-953 KSAMESALELSVKLE
+953 KLAMESALELSVKLE
-968 VDIHTGKNWMEAK
+968 VDIHIGKNWMEAK

>member
-1 VLGGAS
+1 MTSSAQ
-7 RRLTLSNL
+7 T
-15 AIAKSPKNI
+15 
-24 KNIKNIMDS
+24 
-33 VNQSHPTF
+33 HPTF

-99 DLAQPTFRHEIDDS
+99 DLAVPTFRHEIDET

-118 SETPESF
+118 IETPESF

-130 NLQRVL
+130 NLQKVL

-178 FQLIDADKR
+178 FQLIDIDKR
-187 ISVLNVG
+187 ISVLNIG

-228 SDNIA
+228 SDNIP

-242 AVKLITE
+242 AIKLIEE
-249 YGSLEKILAAIPQMK
+249 YGSLENVLAAIPKMK
-264 GAIKV
+264 GAVKT
-269 KLEQGIDDAKHS
+269 KLEQGIESAKHS

-286 IKTDVPLPIAIAD
+286 IKTDVPLPMAIAD
-299 CKLTGFDTTEL
+299 CELTGFDTAEV

-323 DRVDQIQAKLSGNY
+323 NRVDQIHAKLSGNF
-337 EKPSPP
+337 EKKPSPP

-349 EGREKSLYSQNG
+349 EGSKIDLSQQQINE

-373 EEDQAIAA
+373 ENDQAIAA

-395 PKLEEL
+395 PKLEKL
-401 CKTLSHKQPTAWDT
+401 CEILSTKQPVAWDT
-415 ETSALNPFEAKLV
+415 ETSALNPFEAELV

-434 GDSIN
+434 GDSIS
-439 EIAYIPLS
+439 EVAYIPLS
-447 HVSGQNLKWKEA
+447 HSEGQNLKWEEV
-459 REILKPILEDPSY
+459 REILRPILEDVSH

-512 HKLDDL
+512 HKLDDM
-518 AMNLLQIRTVS
+518 AMELLQIRTVS
-529 YKTLVGK
+529 YKTLVDK
-536 QHKSI
+536 RKSI
-541 AEIAIPSVA
+541 AEVVIPLVA

-555 DTYITYRIVPI
+555 DTYITYHLVPI
-566 LREKLTAVPKLWDL
+566 LQGQLTTIPELWDL
-580 FQNIEMPLEPILAAM
+580 FQNVEMALEPILAEM
-595 EWCGIRIDKEYL
+595 EWRGIRIDREFL
-607 GLFSQELEKDL
+607 RTFSLELEKDL
-618 ETLAIAAYQQAGQEF
+618 DALAIAAYAQAGKEF

-644 LIELLGERFTKKSRK
+644 LLEILGEKFTKKSRK

-670 LNKLEGEHPLIDTI
+670 LNKLEGDHPLIDTI

-706 AKTGRVHTDFN
+706 PKTGRVHTDFN
-717 QTVTATGRLS
+717 QTVASTGRLS

-741 FSKRIRAGFIPETDW
+741 FSKRIRAGFLPKEDW

-769 ILAHLSQEPELI
+769 ILAHLSQEPELM
-781 RAFNAGEDVHR
+781 RAFNAGEDVHT

-833 VPVKVAKQFIEK
+833 VPVKVAKQFIDK
-845 FNQRYER
+845 FNQRYEK
-852 IFTYMQSVEADAE
+852 ISSYMQNVEAEAE
-865 RDGYVQTVLGR
+865 RDGYVKTILGR
-876 RRYFHGLNQIG
+876 RRYFRGLSQIG

-903 QGTSADIVK
+903 QGTSADIIKV
-912 LAMLHVHEILQD
+912 AMLRVNDLLSG
-924 YQARLLLQVHD
+924 YQAKLLLQVHD
-935 ELVFEVPPHE
+935 ELVFEVPPDE
-945 IDELQPKI
+945 VAELQPKI
-953 KSAMESALELSVKLE
+953 KAAMESALELSVKLE

>member
-1 VLGGAS
+1 MTS
-7 RRLTLSNL
+7 SEQT
-15 AIAKSPKNI
+15 
-24 KNIKNIMDS
+24 
-33 VNQSHPTF
+33 HPTF

-99 DLAQPTFRHEIDDS
+99 DLAVPTFRHEIDDT

-150 ADDVLGTLSQVASA
+150 ADDVLGTLSQAASA

-178 FQLIDADKR
+178 FQLIDIDKR
-187 ISVLNVG
+187 ISVLNIG

-228 SDNIA
+228 SDNIP

-242 AVKLITE
+242 AIKLIEE
-249 YGSLEKILAAIPQMK
+249 YGSLENVLAAIPKMK
-264 GAIKV
+264 GAVKT
-269 KLEQGIDDAKHS
+269 KLEQGIEAAKHS

-286 IKTDVPLPIAIAD
+286 IKTDVPLPMAIAD
-299 CKLTGFDTTEL
+299 CELTGFDTAEV

-323 DRVDQIQAKLSGNY
+323 NRVDQIHAKLSGNF
-337 EKPSPP
+337 EKKSSPP

-349 EGREKSLYSQNG
+349 EGSKIDLSQQQINE

-373 EEDQAIAA
+373 EKDQAIAA

-395 PKLEEL
+395 PKLEKL
-401 CKTLSHKQPTAWDT
+401 CEILSAKQPVAWDT
-415 ETSALNPFEAKLV
+415 ETSALNPFEAELV

-434 GDSIN
+434 GDSIS
-439 EIAYIPLS
+439 EVAYIPLS
-447 HVSGQNLKWKEA
+447 HSEGCNLKWEEI
-459 REILKPILEDPSY
+459 REILRPILEDASH

-493 AGVIFDTMIAS
+493 AGVTFDTMIAS

-512 HKLDDL
+512 HKLDDM
-518 AMNLLQIRTVS
+518 AMDLLQIRTVS

-536 QHKSI
+536 RKSI
-541 AEIAIPSVA
+541 AEVAIPLVA

-555 DTYITYRIVPI
+555 DTYLTYHLVPI
-566 LREKLTAVPKLWDL
+566 LRSQLTAIPELWDL
-580 FQNIEMPLEPILAAM
+580 FQNVEMALEPILAEM
-595 EWCGIRIDKEYL
+595 EWRGIRIDREFL
-607 GLFSQELEKDL
+607 SAFSLELEKDL
-618 ETLAIAAYQQAGQEF
+618 DALAIAAYAQAGKEF

-644 LIELLGERFTKKSRK
+644 LLEKLGGKFEKASRK
-659 SKTGYSTDVAV
+659 SKTGFSTDVTV
-670 LNKLEGEHPLIDTI
+670 LNKLEGEPLIDTI

-706 AKTGRVHTDFN
+706 PKTGRVHTDFN
-717 QTVTATGRLS
+717 QTVASTGRLS
-727 SSNPNLQNIPIRTA
+727 SSNPNLQNIPIRTV
-741 FSKRIRAGFIPETDW
+741 FSKRIRAGFLPKEDW

-769 ILAHLSQEPELI
+769 ILAHLSQEPELM
-781 RAFNAGEDVHR
+781 RAFNAGEDVHT

-833 VPVKVAKQFIEK
+833 VPVKVAKQFIDK
-845 FNQRYER
+845 FNQRYEK
-852 IFTYMQSVEADAE
+852 ISSYMQSVEAEAE
-865 RDGYVQTVLGR
+865 RNGYVKTILGR
-876 RRYFHGLNQIG
+876 RRYFRGLSQIG

-903 QGTSADIVK
+903 QGTSADIIKV
-912 LAMLHVHEILQD
+912 AMLRVNELLSG
-924 YQARLLLQVHD
+924 YQTKLLLQVHD
-935 ELVFEVPPHE
+935 ELVFEVPPDE
-945 IDELQPKI
+945 VAELQPKI
-953 KSAMESALELSVKLE
+953 KAAMESALELSVKLE

>member
-1 VLGGAS
+1 MTS
-7 RRLTLSNL
+7 SQQT
-15 AIAKSPKNI
+15 
-24 KNIKNIMDS
+24 
-33 VNQSHPTF
+33 HPTF

-99 DLAQPTFRHEIDDS
+99 DLAVPTFRHEIDDT

-178 FQLIDADKR
+178 FQLIDIDKR
-187 ISVLNVG
+187 ISVLNIG

-228 SDNIA
+228 SDNIP

-242 AVKLITE
+242 AIKLIEE
-249 YGSLEKILAAIPQMK
+249 YGSLENVLAAIPKMK
-264 GAIKV
+264 GAVKT
-269 KLEQGIDDAKHS
+269 KLEQGIEAAKHS
-281 QFMAT
+281 QFMAM
-286 IKTDVPLPIAIAD
+286 IKTDVPLPMAIAD
-299 CKLTGFDTTEL
+299 CKLTGFDTAEV

-323 DRVDQIQAKLSGNY
+323 NRVDQIHAKLSGNF
-337 EKPSPP
+337 EKKPSISSPVS
-343 APLPKG
+343 
-349 EGREKSLYSQNG
+349 KSKETKTDFSQNQDNN

-373 EEDQAIAA
+373 ESDQAIAA

-395 PKLEEL
+395 PKLEKL
-401 CKTLSHKQPTAWDT
+401 CEILSAKQPVAWDT
-415 ETSALNPFEAKLV
+415 ETTALNPFEAELV

-434 GDSIN
+434 GDSIS
-439 EIAYIPLS
+439 EVSYIPLS
-447 HVSGQNLKWKEA
+447 LSDGCNLKWEEV
-459 REILKPILEDPSY
+459 REILRPILEDANH

-512 HKLDDL
+512 HKLDDM
-518 AMNLLQIRTVS
+518 AMDFLQIRTVS

-536 QHKSI
+536 RKSI
-541 AEIAIPSVA
+541 AEVEIQLVA

-555 DTYITYRIVPI
+555 DTYITYQLVPI
-566 LREKLTAVPKLWDL
+566 LKAQLTAIPELWDL
-580 FQNIEMPLEPILAAM
+580 FQNVEMALEPILAEM
-595 EWCGIRIDKEYL
+595 EWRGIRIDREFL
-607 GLFSQELEKDL
+607 SAFSLELEKDL
-618 ETLAIAAYQQAGQEF
+618 DALAIAAYAQAGKEF

-644 LIELLGERFTKKSRK
+644 LLEILGEKFTKKSRK

-670 LNKLEGEHPLIDTI
+670 LNKLEGDHPLIDTI

-706 AKTGRVHTDFN
+706 PKTGRVHTDFN
-717 QTVTATGRLS
+717 QTVASTGRLS

-741 FSKRIRAGFIPETDW
+741 FSKRIRAGFLPKEDW

-769 ILAHLSQEPELI
+769 ILAHLSQEPELM
-781 RAFNAGEDVHR
+781 RAFNAGEDVHT

-833 VPVKVAKQFIEK
+833 VPVKVAKQFIDK
-845 FNQRYER
+845 FNQRYEK
-852 IFTYMQSVEADAE
+852 ISSYMQSVEAEAE
-865 RDGYVQTVLGR
+865 RDGYVKTILGR
-876 RRYFHGLNQIG
+876 RRYFRGLSQIG

-903 QGTSADIVK
+903 QGTSADIIKV
-912 LAMLHVHEILQD
+912 AMLRVNELLSE
-924 YQARLLLQVHD
+924 YQAKLLLQVHD
-935 ELVFEVPPHE
+935 ELVFEVPPDE
-945 IDELQPKI
+945 VAELQPKI
-953 KSAMESALELSVKLE
+953 KAAMESALELSVKLE

>member
-1 VLGGAS
+1 MTS
-7 RRLTLSNL
+7 SQQT
-15 AIAKSPKNI
+15 
-24 KNIKNIMDS
+24 
-33 VNQSHPTF
+33 HPTF

-92 AAVAIAF
+92 TAVAIAF
-99 DLAQPTFRHEIDDS
+99 DLAVPTFRHEIDDT

-150 ADDVLGTLSQVASA
+150 ADDVLGTLSQAASA

-178 FQLIDADKR
+178 FQLIDIDKR
-187 ISVLNVG
+187 ISVLNIG

-228 SDNIA
+228 SDNIP

-242 AVKLITE
+242 AIKLIEE
-249 YGSLEKILAAIPQMK
+249 YGSLENVLAAIPKMK
-264 GAIKV
+264 GAVKT
-269 KLEQGIDDAKHS
+269 KLEQGIEAAKHS
-281 QFMAT
+281 QFMAM
-286 IKTDVPLPIAIAD
+286 IKTDVPLPMAIAD
-299 CKLTGFDTTEL
+299 CKLTGFDTAEV

-323 DRVDQIQAKLSGNY
+323 NRVDQIHAKLSGNF
-337 EKPSPP
+337 EKKPSISSPVS
-343 APLPKG
+343 
-349 EGREKSLYSQNG
+349 KSKETKTDFSQNQDNN

-373 EEDQAIAA
+373 ESDQAIAA

-395 PKLEEL
+395 PKLEKL
-401 CKTLSHKQPTAWDT
+401 CEILSAKQPVAWDT
-415 ETSALNPFEAKLV
+415 ETTALNPFEAELV

-434 GDSIN
+434 GDSIS
-439 EIAYIPLS
+439 EVSYIPLS
-447 HVSGQNLKWKEA
+447 HSDGCNLKWEEV
-459 REILKPILEDPSY
+459 REILRPILEDASH

-512 HKLDDL
+512 HKLDDM
-518 AMNLLQIRTVS
+518 AMDFLQIRTVS

-536 QHKSI
+536 RKSI
-541 AEIAIPSVA
+541 AEVDIPLVA

-555 DTYITYRIVPI
+555 DTYITYQLVPL
-566 LREKLTAVPKLWDL
+566 LRSQLTAIPELWDL
-580 FQNIEMPLEPILAAM
+580 FQNVEMALEPILAEM
-595 EWCGIRIDKEYL
+595 EWRGIRIDREFL
-607 GLFSQELEKDL
+607 SAFSLELEKDL
-618 ETLAIAAYQQAGQEF
+618 DALAIAAYAQAGKEF

-644 LIELLGERFTKKSRK
+644 LLEILGEKFTKKSRK

-670 LNKLEGEHPLIDTI
+670 LNKLEGDHPLIDTI
-684 LENRTLA
+684 LENRSLA

-706 AKTGRVHTDFN
+706 PKTGRVHTDFN
-717 QTVTATGRLS
+717 QTVASTGRLS

-741 FSKRIRAGFIPETDW
+741 FSKRIRAGFLPEEGW

-769 ILAHLSQEPELI
+769 ILAHLSQEPELM
-781 RAFNAGEDVHR
+781 RAFNAGEDVHT

-833 VPVKVAKQFIEK
+833 VPVKVAKQFIDK
-845 FNQRYER
+845 FNQRYEK
-852 IFTYMQSVEADAE
+852 ISSYMQSVEVEAE
-865 RDGYVQTVLGR
+865 RDGYVKTILGR
-876 RRYFHGLNQIG
+876 RRYFRGLSQIG

-903 QGTSADIVK
+903 QGTSADIIKV
-912 LAMLHVHEILQD
+912 AMLRVNELLSE
-924 YQARLLLQVHD
+924 YQAKLLLQVHD
-935 ELVFEVPPHE
+935 ELVFEVPPDE
-945 IDELQPKI
+945 VAELQPKI
-953 KSAMESALELSVKLE
+953 KAAMESALELSVKLE

>member
-1 VLGGAS
+1 MS
-7 RRLTLSNL
+7 DKQT
-15 AIAKSPKNI
+15 
-24 KNIKNIMDS
+24 
-33 VNQSHPTF
+33 HPTF

-92 AAVAIAF
+92 TAVAIAF
-99 DLAQPTFRHEIDDS
+99 DLAVPTFRHEIDDT

-118 SETPESF
+118 NETPESF

-130 NLQRVL
+130 NLQKVL

-150 ADDVLGTLSQVASA
+150 ADDVLGTLSQAASA

-178 FQLIDADKR
+178 FQLVDIDKR
-187 ISVLNVG
+187 ISVLNIG

-242 AVKLITE
+242 AIKLIEE
-249 YGSLEKILAAIPQMK
+249 YGTLENILAAVPKMK
-264 GAIKV
+264 GAIKI
-269 KLEQGIDDAKHS
+269 KLEQGIEAAKHS

-286 IKTDVPLPIAIAD
+286 IKTDVPIAIAIAD

-310 IPLLEELELKAFV
+310 IPLLEALELKAFV
-323 DRVDQIQAKLSGNY
+323 NRVDQIQAKLSGNY
-337 EKPSPP
+337 EKKKPSPP

-349 EGREKSLYSQNG
+349 EGSKTDHG

-373 EEDQAIAA
+373 EEDRAIAA
-381 SASLKLDVQIIDTI
+381 SASVKLNVQIIDTI
-395 PKLEEL
+395 AKLEQL
-401 CKTLSHKQPTAWDT
+401 CETLRNKQPAAWDT
-415 ETSALNPFEAKLV
+415 ETSGLNPFEAELV

-434 GDSIN
+434 GDSVSD
-439 EIAYIPLS
+439 IAYIPLS
-447 HVSGQNLKWKEA
+447 HSEGQNLKWEEV
-459 REILKPILEDPSY
+459 REFLKPILEDPSY

-479 KFDRLMFKAAGIEL
+479 KFDRLMFKASGIEL
-493 AGVIFDTMIAS
+493 AGVTFDTMIAS

-512 HKLDDL
+512 HKLDNL
-518 AMNLLQIRTVS
+518 AMDLLQIRTVS
-529 YKTLVGK
+529 YKILVGK
-536 QHKSI
+536 SKSI

-555 DTYITYRIVPI
+555 DTYITYHLVPI
-566 LREKLTAVPKLWDL
+566 LQAQLTAVPELLDL
-580 FQNIEMPLEPILAAM
+580 CQNVEIPLEPILAEM
-595 EWCGIRIDKEYL
+595 EWRGIRIDKEYL
-607 GLFSQELEKDL
+607 GRFSQELEKDL
-618 ETLAIAAYQQAGQEF
+618 DVLAIAAYAQAGKEF

-644 LIELLGERFTKKSRK
+644 LLELLGEKFIKKSRK
-659 SKTGYSTDVAV
+659 SSTGYSTDFAV
-670 LNKLEGEHPLIDTI
+670 LTKLEGDHPLIDTI

-691 KLKSTYVDALPSLIQ
+691 KLKSTYVDALPLLIQ
-706 AKTGRVHTDFN
+706 SKTGRVHTDFN

-741 FSKRIRAGFIPETDW
+741 FSKRIRAGFLPKENW

-769 ILAHLSQEPELI
+769 ILAHLSQEPELM
-781 RAFNAGEDVHR
+781 RAFNAGEDVHT

-802 EVTSDERR
+802 EVNSNERR

-819 IYGMGAQKFSRDIG
+819 IYGMGALKFSRDIQ
-833 VPVKVAKQFIEK
+833 VSVKQAKQFIEK
-845 FNQRYER
+845 FNQRYSQ
-852 IFTYMQSVEADAE
+852 IFTYMQSVEVEAE
-865 RDGYVQTVLGR
+865 QNGYVETILGR
-876 RRYFHGLNQIG
+876 RRYFRGLSQIN

-903 QGTSADIVK
+903 QGTSADIIQI
-912 LAMLHVHEILQD
+912 AMLHVDELLQG

-935 ELVFEVPPHE
+935 ELVFEVPPDE
-945 IDELQPKI
+945 VDELQPKI
-953 KSAMESALELSVKLE
+953 KAAMESAVELSVKLE

>member
-1 VLGGAS
+1 MTSSAQ
-7 RRLTLSNL
+7 T
-15 AIAKSPKNI
+15 
-24 KNIKNIMDS
+24 
-33 VNQSHPTF
+33 HPTF

-99 DLAQPTFRHEIDDS
+99 DLAVPTFRHEIDDT

-178 FQLIDADKR
+178 FQLIDIDKR
-187 ISVLNVG
+187 ISVLNIG

-228 SDNIA
+228 SDNIP

-242 AVKLITE
+242 AIKLIEE
-249 YGSLEKILAAIPQMK
+249 YGSLENVLAAIPKMK
-264 GAIKV
+264 GAVKT
-269 KLEQGIDDAKHS
+269 KLEQGIEAAKHS

-286 IKTDVPLPIAIAD
+286 IKTDVPLPMAIAD
-299 CKLTGFDTTEL
+299 CELTGFDTAEV

-323 DRVDQIQAKLSGNY
+323 NRVDQIHAKLSGNF
-337 EKPSPP
+337 EKKPSPP

-349 EGREKSLYSQNG
+349 EGSKIDLSKQQINE

-373 EEDQAIAA
+373 ENDQAIAA
-381 SASLKLDVQIIDTI
+381 SASLKLDVQIINTI
-395 PKLEEL
+395 PKLEKL
-401 CKTLSHKQPTAWDT
+401 CEILSAKQPVAWDT
-415 ETSALNPFEAKLV
+415 ETSALNPFEAELV

-434 GDSIN
+434 GDSIS
-439 EIAYIPLS
+439 EVAYIPLS
-447 HVSGQNLKWKEA
+447 HSEGQNLKWKEV
-459 REILKPILEDPSY
+459 REILRPILEDASH
-472 PKYLQNA
+472 PKYLQNV

-512 HKLDDL
+512 HKLDDM
-518 AMNLLQIRTVS
+518 AMDLLQIRTVS

-536 QHKSI
+536 RKSI
-541 AEIAIPSVA
+541 AEVDIPLVA

-555 DTYITYRIVPI
+555 DTYITYQLVP
-566 LREKLTAVPKLWDL
+566 LLQAQLTAIPELWDL
-580 FQNIEMPLEPILAAM
+580 FQNVEMALEPILAEM
-595 EWCGIRIDKEYL
+595 EWRGIRIDREFL
-607 GLFSQELEKDL
+607 SAFSLELEKDL
-618 ETLAIAAYQQAGQEF
+618 DALAIAAYAQAGKEF

-644 LIELLGERFTKKSRK
+644 LLEILGEKFTKKSRK

-670 LNKLEGEHPLIDTI
+670 LNKLEGDHPLIDTI

-706 AKTGRVHTDFN
+706 PKTGRVHTDFN
-717 QTVTATGRLS
+717 QTVASTGRLS

-741 FSKRIRAGFIPETDW
+741 FSKRIRAGFLPKEDW

-769 ILAHLSQEPELI
+769 ILAHLSQEPELM
-781 RAFNAGEDVHR
+781 RAFNAGEDVHT

-833 VPVKVAKQFIEK
+833 VPVKVAKQFIDK
-845 FNQRYER
+845 FNQRYEK
-852 IFTYMQSVEADAE
+852 ISSYMQSVEVEAE
-865 RDGYVQTVLGR
+865 RDGYVKTILGR
-876 RRYFHGLNQIG
+876 RRYFRGLSQIG

-903 QGTSADIVK
+903 QGTSADIIKV
-912 LAMLHVHEILQD
+912 AMLRVNELLSE
-924 YQARLLLQVHD
+924 YQAKLLLQVHD
-935 ELVFEVPPHE
+935 ELVFEVPPDE
-945 IDELQPKI
+945 VAELQPKI
-953 KSAMESALELSVKLE
+953 KAAMESALELSVKLE

>member
-1 VLGGAS
+1 MTS
-7 RRLTLSNL
+7 IEQT
-15 AIAKSPKNI
+15 
-24 KNIKNIMDS
+24 
-33 VNQSHPTF
+33 HPTF

-92 AAVAIAF
+92 TAVAIAF
-99 DLAQPTFRHEIDDS
+99 DLATPTFRHEIDDT

-125 IPDMQ
+125 IPDIQ
-130 NLQRVL
+130 NLQKVL

-150 ADDVLGTLSQVASA
+150 ADDVLGTLSQAASA

-187 ISVLNVG
+187 ISVLNIG

-228 SDNIA
+228 SDNIP

-242 AVKLITE
+242 AIKLIEE
-249 YGSLEKILAAIPQMK
+249 YGNLENVLAALPKMK
-264 GAIKV
+264 GAVKT
-269 KLEQGIDDAKHS
+269 KLEQGIEAARHS

-299 CKLTGFDTTEL
+299 CQLTGFDTTEL

-323 DRVDQIQAKLSGNY
+323 NRVDQIQAKLSGNY
-337 EKPSPP
+337 EKKPSPP

-349 EGREKSLYSQNG
+349 EGSKMSAQNV

-373 EEDQAIAA
+373 ETDQAIAA
-381 SASLKLDVQIIDTI
+381 TASLKLDVQIIDTI
-395 PKLEEL
+395 TKLEKL
-401 CKTLSHKQPTAWDT
+401 CETLSSKQPTAWDT
-415 ETSALNPFEAKLV
+415 ETSALNPFEAELV

-434 GDSIN
+434 GDSIS

-447 HVSGQNLKWKEA
+447 HNSGQNLQWEEV
-459 REILKPILEDPSY
+459 REILKPILEDASY

-493 AGVIFDTMIAS
+493 AGVVFDTMIAS
-504 YVIDPEAS
+504 YAIDPEAS

-518 AMNLLQIRTVS
+518 AMELLQIRTVS

-536 QHKSI
+536 RKSI
-541 AEIAIPSVA
+541 AEVEIPLVA

-555 DTYITYRIVPI
+555 DTYITYHIRPI
-566 LREKLTAVPKLWDL
+566 LQEQLTAVPELWDL
-580 FQNIEMPLEPILAAM
+580 FHNVEMPLEPILAEM
-595 EWCGIRIDKEYL
+595 EWRGIRIDKEYL
-607 GLFSQELEKDL
+607 SIFSQELEKDL
-618 ETLAIAAYQQAGQEF
+618 DALEIAAHQQAGKKF

-644 LIELLGERFTKKSRK
+644 LEEKLGKKFTDKSRK
-659 SKTGYSTDVAV
+659 SKTGYSTDVTV
-670 LNKLEGEHPLIDTI
+670 LNKLEGEDPLIDTI

-706 AKTGRVHTDFN
+706 PKTGRVHTDFN
-717 QTVTATGRLS
+717 QTVASTGRLS

-741 FSKRIRAGFIPETDW
+741 FSKRIRAGFLPEEGW

-769 ILAHLSQEPELI
+769 ILAHLSQEPELM
-781 RAFNAGEDVHR
+781 RAFNAGEDVHT

-845 FNQRYER
+845 FKERYER
-852 IFTYMQSVEADAE
+852 ISTYMKSVEVEAE
-865 RDGYVQTVLGR
+865 RDGYVKTILGR
-876 RRYFHGLNQIG
+876 RRYFHGISDIG

-903 QGTSADIVK
+903 QGTSADIIKV
-912 LAMLHVHEILQD
+912 AMLHIHELLQN

-935 ELVFEVPPHE
+935 ELVFEVPPNE
-945 IDELQPKI
+945 VAELQPKI
-953 KSAMESALELSVKLE
+953 KAAMESAVELSVKLE

>member
-1 VLGGAS
+1 MTS
-7 RRLTLSNL
+7 SEQ
-15 AIAKSPKNI
+15 K
-24 KNIKNIMDS
+24 
-33 VNQSHPTF
+33 HPTF

-92 AAVAIAF
+92 TAVAIAF
-99 DLAQPTFRHEIDDS
+99 DLATPTFRHEIDDT

-130 NLQRVL
+130 NLQKVL

-150 ADDVLGTLSQVASA
+150 ADDVLGTLSQAASA

-178 FQLIDADKR
+178 FQLIDAEKR
-187 ISVLNVG
+187 ISVLNIG

-228 SDNIA
+228 SDNIP

-242 AVKLITE
+242 AIKLIEE
-249 YGSLEKILAAIPQMK
+249 YGSLENVLAAVPKMK
-264 GAIKV
+264 GAVKT
-269 KLEQGIDDAKHS
+269 KLEQGIEAAKHS

-286 IKTDVPLPIAIAD
+286 IKTDVPLPMAIAD
-299 CKLTGFDTTEL
+299 CQLTGFDTAEL

-323 DRVDQIQAKLSGNY
+323 NRVDQIQAKLSGNY
-337 EKPSPP
+337 DKKPTPP
-343 APLPKG
+343 APLP
-349 EGREKSLYSQNG
+349 EGDGSKTSQNQGNG

-373 EEDQAIAA
+373 ENDQAIAA
-381 SASLKLDVQIIDTI
+381 TASLKLDVQIIDII
-395 PKLEEL
+395 PKLEQLVESFRSTKL
-401 CKTLSHKQPTAWDT
+401 AVAWDT
-415 ETSALNPFEAKLV
+415 ETSALNPFEAELV

-434 GDSIN
+434 GDSIC
-439 EIAYIPLS
+439 EVAYIPLS
-447 HVSGQNLKWKEA
+447 HSEGENLQWSEV
-459 REILKPILEDPSY
+459 REVLRPILEDASY

-493 AGVIFDTMIAS
+493 AGVVFDTMIAS

-512 HKLDDL
+512 HKLDDM
-518 AMNLLQIRTVS
+518 AMDLLQIRTVS

-536 QHKSI
+536 RKSI
-541 AEIAIPSVA
+541 AEVDIPSVA

-555 DTYITYRIVPI
+555 DTYITYNIRPI
-566 LREKLTAVPKLWDL
+566 LQEQLTAVPELWDL
-580 FQNIEMPLEPILAAM
+580 FQNVEMTLEPILAKM

-607 GLFSQELEKDL
+607 SVFSKELEKDL
-618 ETLAIAAYQQAGQEF
+618 NSLEIAAHQQAGKKF

-644 LIELLGERFTKKSRK
+644 LLEKLGDKFKNASRK
-659 SKTGYSTDVAV
+659 SKTGFSTDVAV
-670 LNKLEGEHPLIDTI
+670 LNKLEGEPLIDTI

-706 AKTGRVHTDFN
+706 PKTGRVHTDFN
-717 QTVTATGRLS
+717 QTVASTGRLS

-741 FSKRIRAGFIPETDW
+741 FSKRIRAGFLPEEGW
-756 ILMAADYSQIELR
+756 ILMSADYSQIELR
-769 ILAHLSQEPELI
+769 ILAHLSQEPELM
-781 RAFNAGEDVHR
+781 RAFNAGEDVHT

-802 EVTSDERR
+802 EVSSDERR

-845 FNQRYER
+845 FKERYER
-852 IFTYMQSVEADAE
+852 ISTYMQSVEVEAE
-865 RDGYVQTVLGR
+865 RDGFVKTILGR
-876 RRYFHGLNQIG
+876 RRYFHGISQIG

-903 QGTSADIVK
+903 QGTSADIIK
-912 LAMLHVHEILQD
+912 IAMLRVDELLRG

-935 ELVFEVPPHE
+935 ELVFEVPPDE
-945 IDELQPKI
+945 VAELQPKI
-953 KSAMESALELSVKLE
+953 KAAMESAVELSVKLE
-968 VDIHTGKNWMEAK
+968 VDVHTGKNWMEAK

>member
-1 VLGGAS
+1 MTSSAQ
-7 RRLTLSNL
+7 T
-15 AIAKSPKNI
+15 
-24 KNIKNIMDS
+24 
-33 VNQSHPTF
+33 HPTF

-99 DLAQPTFRHEIDDS
+99 DLAVPTFRHEIDDT

-150 ADDVLGTLSQVASA
+150 ADDVLGTLSQAASV

-178 FQLIDADKR
+178 FQLIDIDKR
-187 ISVLNVG
+187 ISVLNIG

-228 SDNIA
+228 SDNIP

-242 AVKLITE
+242 AIKLIEE
-249 YGSLEKILAAIPQMK
+249 YGSLENVLAAIPKMK
-264 GAIKV
+264 GAVKA
-269 KLEQGIDDAKHS
+269 KLEQGIEAAKHS

-286 IKTDVPLPIAIAD
+286 IKTDVPLPMAIAD
-299 CKLTGFDTTEL
+299 CELTGFDTAEV

-323 DRVDQIQAKLSGNY
+323 NRVDQIHAKLSGNY
-337 EKPSPP
+337 EKKPSPS

-349 EGREKSLYSQNG
+349 EGSKIDLSQQQIN
-361 EDEELWFDFAKQ
+361 EQDEELWFDFAKQ
-373 EEDQAIAA
+373 ESDQAIAA
-381 SASLKLDVQIIDTI
+381 SASLKLDVQIIDEI
-395 PKLEEL
+395 AKLEQLVE
-401 CKTLSHKQPTAWDT
+401 TLRSTKQTVAWDT
-415 ETSALNPFEAKLV
+415 ETSALNPFEAELV

-434 GDSIN
+434 GDSIS
-439 EIAYIPLS
+439 EVAYIPLS
-447 HVSGQNLKWKEA
+447 HSEGQNLKWEEV
-459 REILKPILEDPSY
+459 REILRPILEDASH

-493 AGVIFDTMIAS
+493 AGVVFDTMIAS

-512 HKLDDL
+512 HKLDDM
-518 AMNLLQIRTVS
+518 AMDLLQIRTVS

-536 QHKSI
+536 RKSI
-541 AEIAIPSVA
+541 AEIAIPLVA

-555 DTYITYRIVPI
+555 DTYLTYHLVPI
-566 LREKLTAVPKLWDL
+566 LQAQLTAIPELWDL
-580 FQNIEMPLEPILAAM
+580 FQNVEMALEPILAEM
-595 EWCGIRIDKEYL
+595 EWRGIRIDREFL
-607 GLFSQELEKDL
+607 SAFSLELEKDL
-618 ETLAIAAYQQAGQEF
+618 DALEIAAHQQAGKKF

-644 LIELLGERFTKKSRK
+644 LLEKLGGKFEKASRK
-659 SKTGYSTDVAV
+659 SKTGFSTDVTV
-670 LNKLEGEHPLIDTI
+670 LNKLEGEPLIDTI

-706 AKTGRVHTDFN
+706 PKTGRVHTDFN
-717 QTVTATGRLS
+717 QTVASTGRLS

-741 FSKRIRAGFIPETDW
+741 FSKRIRAGFLPKEDW

-769 ILAHLSQEPELI
+769 ILAHLSQEPELM
-781 RAFNAGEDVHR
+781 RAFNAGEDVHT

-833 VPVKVAKQFIEK
+833 VPVKVAKQFIDK
-845 FNQRYER
+845 FNQRYEK
-852 IFTYMQSVEADAE
+852 ISSYMQSVEAEAE
-865 RDGYVQTVLGR
+865 RDGYVKTILGR
-876 RRYFHGLNQIG
+876 RRYFRGLSQIG

-903 QGTSADIVK
+903 QGTSADIIKV
-912 LAMLHVHEILQD
+912 AMLRVNELLSG
-924 YQARLLLQVHD
+924 YQAKLLLQVHD
-935 ELVFEVPPHE
+935 ELVFEVPPDE
-945 IDELQPKI
+945 VAELQPKI
-953 KSAMESALELSVKLE
+953 KAAMESALELSVKLE